1 MDMILAYRPIIAIFV
16 STLAA
21 ALIMLYGERIS
32 PNKRESITL
41 SAAVIKAVCVFSMI
55 PAVLAGDRFEITLL
69 EIADGIDFAFRA
81 DSLSMVFACVAAG
94 LWIVTSVYS
103 IGYMRGHGEKNQT
116 GYFAAFAMC
125 LTGAMGICFAAN
137 LMTFFIFYEVLTV
150 ATYPL
155 VTHYRDDKAKKSG
168 RKYLIYT
175 LVSGQIFFAAMVY
188 VYFKCGTLEFA
199 PGGFI
204 GDALTN
210 KEAAIVFFLMILGGA
225 VKAGVMPLHSWLPA
239 AMVAPTP
246 VSALLHAVAV
256 VKAGAFCVIRIICYT
271 FGPELCQASGVT
283 NVMAWFAVATILCSS
298 LIAIQKDNLKARLAY
313 STVGQLSYIVLGTC
327 ILTPV
332 SVTGAVFHIVA
343 HAFMK
348 ITLFMCAGAIFV
360 TTHKAEISDM
370 RGLGRRM
377 PLTMTAFTAASL
389 GIAGLP
395 FIVGFVSKFNI
406 IEGAAMAGK
415 PFFIATLLA
424 SALLSLTYLI
434 PVGYIAF
441 SGRNVNPAFADY
453 HGFTLRGEASKPM
466 LIPILLTAAISIAL
480 GLYPDL
486 GLHLY
491 TFAESA
497 AEAIFEGGGTL

>member
-1 MDMILAYRPIIAIFV
+1 
-16 STLAA
+16 
-21 ALIMLYGERIS
+21 
-32 PNKRESITL
+32 
-41 SAAVIKAVCVFSMI
+41 
-55 PAVLAGDRFEITLL
+55 
-69 EIADGIDFAFRA
+69 
-81 DSLSMVFACVAAG
+81 
-94 LWIVTSVYS
+94 
-103 IGYMRGHGEKNQT
+103 
-116 GYFAAFAMC
+116 
-125 LTGAMGICFAAN
+125 
-137 LMTFFIFYEVLTV
+137 
-150 ATYPL
+150 
-155 VTHYRDDKAKKSG
+155 
-168 RKYLIYT
+168 
-175 LVSGQIFFAAMVY
+175 
-188 VYFKCGTLEFA
+188 
-199 PGGFI
+199 
-204 GDALTN
+204 
-210 KEAAIVFFLMILGGA
+210 
-225 VKAGVMPLHSWLPA
+225 
-239 AMVAPTP
+239 
-246 VSALLHAVAV
+246 
-256 VKAGAFCVIRIICYT
+256 
-271 FGPELCQASGVT
+271 
-283 NVMAWFAVATILCSS
+283 MAWFAVATILCSS

>member
-1 MDMILAYRPIIAIFV
+1 MDMILTYRPIIAIFI

-41 SAAVIKAVCVFSMI
+41 GAAVIKAVCVFSMI
-55 PAVLAGDRFEITLL
+55 PAVSAGERFEITLL
-69 EIADGIDFAFRA
+69 EIADGINFAFRA

-155 VTHYRDDKAKKSG
+155 VTHYRDEKAKKSG

-175 LVSGQIFFAAMVY
+175 LVSGQIFFVAMVY

-204 GDALTN
+204 GDALSN
-210 KEAAIVFFLMILGGA
+210 REAAIVFFLMILGGA

-256 VKAGAFCVIRIICYT
+256 VKAGAFCVI
-271 FGPELCQASGVT
+271 V
-283 NVMAWFAVATILCSS
+283 
-298 LIAIQKDNLKARLAY
+298 
-313 STVGQLSYIVLGTC
+313 
-327 ILTPV
+327 
-332 SVTGAVFHIVA
+332 
-343 HAFMK
+343 
-348 ITLFMCAGAIFV
+348 
-360 TTHKAEISDM
+360 
-370 RGLGRRM
+370 
-377 PLTMTAFTAASL
+377 
-389 GIAGLP
+389 
-395 FIVGFVSKFNI
+395 
-406 IEGAAMAGK
+406 
-415 PFFIATLLA
+415 
-424 SALLSLTYLI
+424 LLSL
-434 PVGYIAF
+434 P
-441 SGRNVNPAFADY
+441 R
-453 HGFTLRGEASKPM
+453 SK
-466 LIPILLTAAISIAL
+466 L
-480 GLYPDL
+480 
-486 GLHLY
+486 
-491 TFAESA
+491 
-497 AEAIFEGGGTL
+497 